1 MNKLITITLGIALA
15 FLVVGCDKS
24 SETKSSSDSTQTQQ
38 VEQQQIATQANQMI
52 VEQQYKKLATGA
64 LEYVQNRTF
73 SNYHDTTFKQM
84 LEKWTNMCAS
94 VEWDIVRVTTI
105 DSRDD
110 GQDFAITAYCEIK
123 DFENVKANMQK
134 LVSKQYKDLDFRHS
148 GLDKS
153 NEDSYK
159 YYEYS
164 PIEVISGKLHP
175 LLPGGME
182 LVYKKMNDNQR
193 HKVFDYLMD
202 KMYMPFTEALE
213 KSDKIYIAYPF
224 LVWGYYN
231 ERDNKFSYGIGRQG
245 TTEFGTTPRGSLLV
259 YLFIG
264 DDDLSGST
272 FRIAFGIGGQKVF
285 VRNYPLK
292 AYFHKKID
300 IEESMFFNKNVDFM
314 SLSLEYRIGYTE
326 RNMII
331 SKDILAPVVK
341 KIFYNKQEQ
350 EQFFKD
356 FAAEIVKI
364 YSESN

>member
-1 MNKLITITLGIALA
+1 MSKLIKITLGIALA

-24 SETKSSSDSTQTQQ
+24 SETKTSSDSTQTQQ
-38 VEQQQIATQANQMI
+38 VATQANQI
-52 VEQQYKKLATGA
+52 TVEQQYKKLATGA
-64 LEYVQNRTF
+64 LEYIQNRTF
-73 SNYHDTTFKQM
+73 ANYHDTTFKQM

-123 DFENVKANMQK
+123 DFENVKSNMQK
-134 LVSKQYKDLDFRHS
+134 LVSKQYKDLDFQHS

-159 YYEYS
+159 YYKYS

-224 LVWGYYN
+224 LVGGYYN
-231 ERDNKFSYGIGRQG
+231 ERDDKFSYGIGYG
-245 TTEFGTTPRGSLLV
+245 TTEFGTTKGGPLV
-259 YLFIG
+259 ELFMG
-264 DDDLSGST
+264 DEDLTAHT

-285 VRNYPLK
+285 VRTYPLR
-292 AYFHKKID
+292 AYFHKTID
-300 IEESMFFNKNVDFM
+300 IEESMFFNKSVDFM
-314 SLSLEYRIGYTE
+314 SLNLEYRIGYAMQ
-326 RNMII
+326 NMII
-331 SKDILAPVVK
+331 SENILAPVIK

>member
-1 MNKLITITLGIALA
+1 MDKLIKITLGIALA

-24 SETKSSSDSTQTQQ
+24 SETKSSNDSTQTQQ
-38 VEQQQIATQANQMI
+38 VEQQQVATQSNQMI
-52 VEQQYKKLATGA
+52 VEQQYKKLATGS
-64 LEYVQNRTF
+64 LEYIKNKTF
-73 SNYHDTTFKQM
+73 PNYHDTTFKQM

-94 VEWDIVRVTTI
+94 VEWDIARVTTL
-105 DSRDD
+105 DLSDNE
-110 GQDFAITAYCEIK
+110 QAFTVTAYCEIK

-148 GLDKS
+148 GLDES

-164 PIEVISGKLHP
+164 PIEVIGGKLHP

-193 HKVFDYLMD
+193 RKVFDYLMD

-224 LVWGYYN
+224 LVGGSYD
-231 ERDNKFSYGIGRQG
+231 ERNDKFSYGIGYG
-245 TTEFGTTPRGSLLV
+245 TTEFGTTKGGPLV
-259 YLFIG
+259 ELFTG
-264 DDDLSGST
+264 DKDLSGST

-300 IEESMFFNKNVDFM
+300 IEESMFFNKSVDFM
-314 SLSLEYRIGYTE
+314 SLSLEYRIGYKM
-326 RNMII
+326 RDII
-331 SKDILAPVVK
+331 SKDILAPVIK